1 MRHDEFGRLA
11 ASYQTMVQ
19 QLKQLDQL
27 KAEFV
32 SVASHELKT
41 PINVIIGYLQLLQE
55 NVYGDLTPQ
64 QREICLTL
72 ASQAQALSRLVRQ
85 LLDVS
90 RFEAGGGKLEL
101 RPMPFGPFLAEL
113 ETTFRVL
120 AIQRG
125 VRFQVDRGSRLPDQ
139 VVWDED
145 RMSEVLGNLLSNAFK
160 FTERGGTVELS
171 VVAANDT
178 VQMHVRDTGA
188 GIPPENVP
196 YIFEKFFQADNQASA
211 SAKGTGLGLAIAK
224 SIVTAHGGTI
234 AVESTL
240 GAGTRF
246 SITLPVRASGG
257 RHHAL
262 DDDRVPER
270 LPESSA
276 GRMPELSAS

>member
-1 MRHDEFGRLA
+1 MA
-11 ASYQTMVQ
+11 Q

-55 NVYGDLTPQ
+55 NVYGELTPK

-101 RPMPFGPFLAEL
+101 RAMHLSPFLAEL

-125 VRFQVDRGSRLPDQ
+125 VRFHVDRGPRLPDQ

-145 RMSEVLGNLLSNAFK
+145 RMSEVLGNLLANAFK

-171 VVAANDT
+171 VAAVNDT
-178 VQMHVRDTGA
+178 VQMRVRDTGA
-188 GIPPENVP
+188 GIPPENLP
-196 YIFEKFFQADNQASA
+196 FIFEKFFQADNQASA

-224 SIVTAHGGTI
+224 TIIGAHGGSI
-234 AVESTL
+234 SAESTL
-240 GAGTRF
+240 GEGTTF
-246 SITLPVRASGG
+246 SITLPMRASGG
-257 RHHAL
+257 RHHVF
-262 DDDRVPER
+262 DEQRVAESPARRAER
-270 LPESSA
+270 LA
-276 GRMPELSAS
+276 ELSAS